1 MTRRALATGLAL
13 VGLAGALAAPACSE
27 RKDRQSP
34 DELRKEIAALEKERD
49 LLRPKLDQLVAKDP
63 RIAGMPKTPVRVG
76 VPTTLAR
83 DLVERVT
90 SGFIDHVTLELKNLK
105 VNKKRTVKKVV
116 TLGEY
121 ELHVLIKRV
130 SGRLKT
136 GKPSVTFG
144 GNRIELSMPVTVAS
158 GTGNATIDF
167 KWDGKGVSDAVCGDM
182 EITRDV
188 SGGVK
193 PASYP
198 VSGALVL
205 TATAEQILAEPK
217 FPLIKINLKV
227 DPSDESW
234 AAVQK
239 ILDDQ
244 EGICGYVVDKVNIL
258 KIVQGLIDKG
268 FNVRLPTEK
277 IKPMAVPV
285 GIEPSMNVK
294 GRQVDARDQG
304 RRARDHRGHDLAR
317 RARQRGR
324 RGGRQRGVAFAVRV
338 AVTGRESGRLRQ
350 TQGRTQSRAQGNAKS
365 RAQSNAE
372 GRAQSN
378 AEGRAQGDS
387 EGRGESR
394 FLVVEVRRGCESPVG
409 LNQPL
414 HAHSGRQNVLPKVQR
429 RTTRIHHLHG
439 LTTPCTGAGP

>member
-1 MTRRALATGLAL
+1 MKRSFLVVRLPLAGMLAL
-13 VGLAGALAAPACSE
+13 LGLAGALAAPACSD

-34 DELRKEIAALEKERD
+34 DELRAEIAALEKERD

-63 RIAGMPKTPVRVG
+63 RISGMPKTPVRVG

-105 VNKKRTVKKVV
+105 VNKTGSVKKVV
-116 TLGEY
+116 TIGQY

-136 GKPSVTFG
+136 GKPRVTFG
-144 GNRIELSMPVTVAS
+144 GNRVELSMPVTVAS
-158 GTGNATIDF
+158 GTGNATINF
-167 KWDGKGVSDAVCGDM
+167 KWDGKGMSDAVCGDM

-205 TATAEQILAEPK
+205 TATAKEILAEPK

-234 AAVQK
+234 ASVQK

-277 IKPMAVPV
+277 IKPMAIPV
-285 GIEPSMNVK
+285 GIEPNMNVK
-294 GRQVDARDQG
+294 GRQVALG
-304 RRARDHRGHDLAR
+304 IKVGELAITNDMIWLG
-317 RARQRGR
+317 AHLKVDVGAA
-324 RGGRQRGVAFAVRV
+324 GSAPAGASPDPSASPS
-338 AVTGRESGRLRQ
+338 ASPAATA
-350 TQGRTQSRAQGNAKS
+350 TAKPKP
-365 RAQSNAE
+365 AATPKPKPATPPPPKAKPKTE
-372 GRAQSN
+372 TVPKT
-378 AEGRAQGDS
+378 E
-387 EGRGESR
+387 
-394 FLVVEVRRGCESPVG
+394 PKPG
-409 LNQPL
+409 L
-414 HAHSGRQNVLPKVQR
+414 
-429 RTTRIHHLHG
+429 
-439 LTTPCTGAGP
+439 

>member
-1 MTRRALATGLAL
+1 MTRQALAARLAL
-13 VGLAGALAAPACSE
+13 VGLAGALAAPACSD

-34 DELRKEIAALEKERD
+34 DELRAEIAALEKERD

-63 RIAGMPKTPVRVG
+63 RISGMPKTPVRVG

-105 VNKKRTVKKVV
+105 VNKKGTVKKVV

-136 GKPSVTFG
+136 GKPNVRFG
-144 GNRIELSMPVTVAS
+144 GNRVELSMPVTVAS

-205 TATAEQILAEPK
+205 TATAKEILAEPK

-234 AAVQK
+234 ASVQK

-285 GIEPSMNVK
+285 GIEPSMQVK
-294 GRQVDARDQG
+294 GRQVDLG
-304 RRARDHRGHDLAR
+304 IKIGELAITGDMIWLG
-317 RARQRGR
+317 AHVSVDVGAAGSAASPSPAASPAASGKPK
-324 RGGRQRGVAFAVRV
+324 GGAPKAEPKSTPK
-338 AVTGRESGRLRQ
+338 AEPKATPKAE
-350 TQGRTQSRAQGNAKS
+350 AK
-365 RAQSNAE
+365 A
-372 GRAQSN
+372 
-378 AEGRAQGDS
+378 
-387 EGRGESR
+387 
-394 FLVVEVRRGCESPVG
+394 G
-409 LNQPL
+409 L
-414 HAHSGRQNVLPKVQR
+414 
-429 RTTRIHHLHG
+429 
-439 LTTPCTGAGP
+439 